1 MRELVRSNN
10 PVLLSWLMAALAESG
25 IEAVILDGHT
35 SILEGSAGAIPRR
48 LMVID
53 EDYPAAREILE
64 QAEARGAQPERG
76 ARALKERRWRGATRS
91 KYRFFSSLP

>member
-53 EDYPAAREILE
+53 EDYPAASEILE
-64 QAEARGAQPERG
+64 QAEARGAEPDARTRAPKKRRRRG
-76 ARALKERRWRGATRS
+76 AIRS
-91 KYRFFSSLP
+91 TFRLFSS

>member
-10 PVLLSWLMAALAESG
+10 PVLLSWLTAALAEAG
-25 IEAVILDGHT
+25 IEAVLLDAHT

-53 EDYPAAREILE
+53 EDYPRAREILD
-64 QAEARGAQPERG
+64 QAEATQRDAPAAETIQRRGAI
-76 ARALKERRWRGATRS
+76 RWWHRL
-91 KYRFFSSLP
+91 FSPRP

>member
-53 EDYPAAREILE
+53 EDYPAAHEILE
-64 QAEARGAQPERG
+64 QAEARGAQPDRS
-76 ARALKERRWRGATRS
+76 ARARKGRRWRGATRS

>member
-10 PVLLSWLMAALAESG
+10 PVLLSWLTAALAEAG

-53 EDYPAAREILE
+53 EDYPSAREILD
-64 QAEARGAQPERG
+64 QAEAMQREAPAAEKIQRRGAI
-76 ARALKERRWRGATRS
+76 RWWHRL
-91 KYRFFSSLP
+91 FSPRP